1 MTAQIQIMET
11 SVANFFEDAQDL
23 ILVQPTLLIQKIIK
37 QARKLQATLV
47 QNYHPLTDGDEV

>member
-1 MTAQIQIMET
+1 MET

-37 QARKLQATLV
+37 KTLAGPFIGKPPKMHCNAP
-47 QNYHPLTDGDEV
+47 QYTAM

>member
-23 ILVQPTLLIQKIIK
+23 ILVQPTLLIQKIIE

-47 QNYHPLTDGDEV
+47 QNYDLLSDGDEV